1 MNKSILKRHILR
13 LLVLAGLL
21 QPLSGI
27 AAIHEITVGDFFF
40 QGDNFSS
47 TVTIQV
53 GDTVRWINADGGF
66 QHNVTSNSG
75 AWVASATSNSF
86 VFEVTFTEVGSFS
99 YVCTLHSDMTG
110 TIIVEEA
117 AAVFNINAGLND
129 AWVSDD
135 ALFQGFFFTV
145 FEDLGFF
152 FLSWFTF
159 DSVAPGSEATATFG
173 AADQRWVTGGG
184 LFSGDTVTVN
194 VELTSGG
201 IFNSS
206 EPLATQDTGYG
217 TITVMFI
224 SCNEALLTYNFP
236 ALGLSG
242 QMTLHR
248 VVTDNVALCEM
259 LAAG

>member
-1 MNKSILKRHILR
+1 MNTLKLKRQILSF
-13 LLVLAGLL
+13 LFLAGLCL
-21 QPLSGI
+21 PLSVI
-27 AAIHEITVGDFFF
+27 AAIHEITVNDF
-40 QGDNFSS
+40 NFRDANGN
-47 TVTIQV
+47 TTTTIQV
-53 GDTVRWINADGGF
+53 GDTVRWINAAGGA
-66 QHNVTSNSG
+66 QHNVTSSTG
-75 AWVASATSNSF
+75 AFEASPTANSF
-86 VFEVTFTEVGSFS
+86 EIERTFDSVGTFNYFCS
-99 YVCTLHSDMTG
+99 LHSNMTG
-110 TIIVEEA
+110 SIIVEEA

-135 ALFQGFFFTV
+135 APFQGLFFTV

-159 DSVAPGSEATATFG
+159 DSVAPGAGATATFG

-184 LFSGDTVTVN
+184 LFSGDSVTVN

-201 IFNSS
+201 IFNAS
-206 EPLATQDTGYG
+206 EPLATQETGYG

-236 ALGLSG
+236 AVGLSG

-259 LAAG
+259 LAAP